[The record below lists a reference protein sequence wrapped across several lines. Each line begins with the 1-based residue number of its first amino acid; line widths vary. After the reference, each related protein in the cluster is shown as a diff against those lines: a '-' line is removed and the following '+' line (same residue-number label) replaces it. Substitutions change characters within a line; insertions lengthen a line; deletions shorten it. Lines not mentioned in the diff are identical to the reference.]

1 MHFSFIVFSTIT
13 AFKQTQTGLLTA
25 LNLFSLFTTLQLH
38 CSFFYF
44 FTLGTF
50 AVIGMASFMGGSGRI
65 TVMLATVILEL
76 KADVGLIAPVRITCV
91 IAMLM
96 GNLFN
101 RGTFKI
107 EKLKNVVNCVT
118 ILELEL

>member
-1 MHFSFIVFSTIT
+1 M
-13 AFKQTQTGLLTA
+13 
-25 LNLFSLFTTLQLH
+25 
-38 CSFFYF
+38 
-44 FTLGTF
+44 
-50 AVIGMASFMGGSGRI
+50 IGMASFMGGSGRI

-118 ILELEL
+118 ILELGKWWEKKNQKSFLFR